1 MTINERISQIRK
13 DQGLTKGKFGEKI
26 GLKQTQAGFIEK
38 AGTVIT
44 ERNIQQICTNF
55 NVSEEWLRYGTG
67 EKYIENVESIL
78 QQLGNEYSLDSDA
91 VTLVRAIVE
100 ATPEQRQAI
109 VNFVET
115 TAAKLRETRAKE
127 AELKKRAETLN
138 HDRPAGLSD
147 DEWELIKQA
156 RLEKTMTMSSVSCSG
171 EKERA

>member
-1 MTINERISQIRK
+1 MSINQRIKEIRL
-13 DQGLTKGKFGEKI
+13 DAGLNIVEFATRLDVTKSTTSRLE
-26 GLKQTQAGFIEK
+26 QAGYNV
-38 AGTVIT
+38 TP
-44 ERNIQQICTNF
+44 RNIQLICTNF

-67 EKYIENVESIL
+67 EKYIENTESIL
-78 QQLGNEYSLDSDA
+78 QQLSREYSLDPDT
-91 VTLVRAIVE
+91 VTLVRSIVE

-115 TAAKLRETRAKE
+115 TAAKLREMRAKE
-127 AELKKRAETLN
+127 AELKKQAEILN
-138 HDRPAGLSD
+138 HDRPAGLSN

>member
-1 MTINERISQIRK
+1 MSINQRIKEIRT
-13 DQGLTKGKFGEKI
+13 DAGLNIVEFAARLDVTKSTTSRLEQEGYNV
-26 GLKQTQAGFIEK
+26 TP
-38 AGTVIT
+38 
-44 ERNIQQICTNF
+44 RNIQLICTNF
-55 NVSEEWLRYGTG
+55 NISEEWLRYGTG